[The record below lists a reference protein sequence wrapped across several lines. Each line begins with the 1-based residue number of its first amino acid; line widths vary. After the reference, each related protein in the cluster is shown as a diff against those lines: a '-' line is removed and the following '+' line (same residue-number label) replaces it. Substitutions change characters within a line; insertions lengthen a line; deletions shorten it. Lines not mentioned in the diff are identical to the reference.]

1 MTRAFC
7 WKTKSCML
15 LNPTDGNRKWSVFP
29 FNLFSHCHIYISK
42 NLFTSGDD
50 CFKIQQETTAL
61 ACLMISSSCCP
72 WLKNVSCSL
81 LSVTDERWPEMAL
94 FCKLM
99 LNVWNLVKVSCLQ
112 SWKVWS
118 LIDENEEKPLYMYD
132 FSISKVMAFVSSVT
146 GQVPRKSCRPKLC
159 CAKPVMSPK
168 IHSLVAR
175 NPESYSPIF
184 YRVYKLEKSNIL
196 CKSQGINS

>member
-1 MTRAFC
+1 MPPHPPSGSRLRRSRAPRLYSRLPFLRHC
-7 WKTKSCML
+7 TISRRLTMA
-15 LNPTDGNRKWSVFP
+15 GNGLYKV
-29 FNLFSHCHIYISK
+29 
-42 NLFTSGDD
+42 
-50 CFKIQQETTAL
+50 
-61 ACLMISSSCCP
+61 
-72 WLKNVSCSL
+72 
-81 LSVTDERWPEMAL
+81 
-94 FCKLM
+94 M
-99 LNVWNLVKVSCLQ
+99 LNVWNPVRLSSLQ